1 MQSLKTA
8 RQDPVAAL
16 SEFFRNLL
24 KEKIIDALLVPQ
36 EINDRITYTL
46 VSQSEGLIAANPLAP
61 VTSLNA
67 ARLACELINK
77 EQKIGV
83 VLRSCE
89 IRALV
94 ELVKLKQAEMGNLII
109 IGVDCL
115 GAFDPATYQEL
126 SASESFNLSS
136 WLQKAAASGEAGYD
150 GFKIRR
156 ACTLCDGI
164 APEHSHLTIG
174 WAGVD
179 PLQEL
184 IIEGTFELPADK
196 FSLSPIDSSIKREKL
211 INDLKT
217 KKAADRE
224 AVYNEFSQRV
234 NSPQALLN
242 EISTCLRC
250 YNCRAACPLC
260 ICQECIFISPLF
272 KHEAEKYLEQAE
284 NKLFV
289 EMPADTLLFH
299 LTRLTHIGLSCVG
312 CGHCESAC
320 PSKLPLSILFNAVG
334 RKIQEIFEYVPGRK
348 LEEKLPLVTYK
359 LTELEPR

>member
-1 MQSLKTA
+1 MQSLKINQ
-8 RQDPVAAL
+8 QDVTAAL
-16 SEFFRNLL
+16 SEFFFNLL
-24 KEKIIDALLVPQ
+24 KEKITDALLIPQ
-36 EINDRITYTL
+36 QMNDRITHTL
-46 VSQSEGLIAANPLAP
+46 VTRPEGIVAVNPLAP
-61 VTSLNA
+61 VTYLNA
-67 ARLACELINK
+67 ARLVCELTNK

-89 IRALV
+89 IRALI
-94 ELVKLKQAEMGNLII
+94 ELVKLKQAAMENLII

-126 SASESFNLSS
+126 SASGSFNLSS
-136 WLQKAAASGEAGYD
+136 WLQKAAASGEADYD

-164 APEHSHLTIG
+164 APEHSHLSIG

-184 IIEGTFELPADK
+184 IIEGTIELPTDK
-196 FSLSPIDSSIKREKL
+196 FRLSPIGSSIKREKL

-242 EISTCLRC
+242 ELSTCIRC

-320 PSKLPLSILFNAVG
+320 PSKLPLSVLFNAVG
-334 RKIQEIFEYVPGRK
+334 RKVQEVFEYIPGRDP
-348 LEEKLPLVTYK
+348 EEKLPLVTYK
-359 LTELEPR
+359 LAELEPR

>member
-1 MQSLKTA
+1 LQSLKVVK
-8 RQDPVAAL
+8 QDPVAAL

-24 KEKIIDALLVPQ
+24 KEKIIDVLLAPQ

-46 VSQSEGLIAANPLAP
+46 VSQPEGVVSINPLAP
-61 VTSLNA
+61 VAYLNA
-67 ARLACELINK
+67 ARLAGELTNK
-77 EQKIGV
+77 EKKIGV

-89 IRALV
+89 IKALI
-94 ELVKLKQAEMGNLII
+94 ELVKLKQAEMENLVI

-115 GAFDPATYQEL
+115 GTFEPSAYHEL
-126 SASESFNLSS
+126 SAAGNFNLAS
-136 WLQKAAASGEAGYD
+136 WLQKAAASNEVDYN

-164 APEHSHLTIG
+164 VPENSHLTIG

-184 IIEGTFELPADK
+184 VIEETFELPPDK
-196 FSLSPIDSSIKREKL
+196 FNLSPGGSSTEREKF
-211 INDLKT
+211 INDLKA
-217 KKAADRE
+217 KKAAYRE

-234 NSPQALLN
+234 NSPQALLK
-242 EISTCLRC
+242 ELSTCLRC
-250 YNCRAACPLC
+250 YNCRVACPLC

-299 LTRLTHIGLSCVG
+299 LTRLTHIGLNCVG

-320 PSKLPLSILFNAVG
+320 PSKLPLSILFNATG
-334 RKIQEIFEYVPGRK
+334 RKIQEVFEYVPGRNP
-348 LEEKLPLVTYK
+348 EEKLPLVTYK
-359 LTELEPR
+359 LAELEPR